1 MSRSNLPP
9 PIIHTDEELLEL
21 YLSLSERERLQR
33 FVGTAQAAKITGLSV
48 QTVFFRSPGK
58 TAMSVGF
65 PAVALREPMRRGSPV
80 MGSKLTIP
88 QPEL

>member
-48 QTVFFRSPGK
+48 RTMQ
-58 TAMSVGF
+58 
-65 PAVALREPMRRGSPV
+65 LWDCMRGRASGNCR
-80 MGSKLTIP
+80 
-88 QPEL
+88 